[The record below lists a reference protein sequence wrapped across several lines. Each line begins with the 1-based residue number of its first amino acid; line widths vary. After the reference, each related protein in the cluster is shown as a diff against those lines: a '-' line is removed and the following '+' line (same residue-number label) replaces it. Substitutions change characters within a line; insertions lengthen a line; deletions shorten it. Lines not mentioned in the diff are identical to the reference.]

1 MTMNKELQ
9 SWCADAQRE
18 LCAETETERKHHMIE
33 FVNRHWI
40 LLNPLAVLIYAHII
54 LAVVFALLGWEE

>member
-1 MTMNKELQ
+1 
-9 SWCADAQRE
+9 
-18 LCAETETERKHHMIE
+18 MIE